1 MGQLRSQ
8 RRHYGEARL
17 IATLVSLAS
26 GWTPGIGDPT
36 PLGWATVIAYFV
48 AALLAV
54 LAARR
59 PRPDRRFWSAVALLL
74 IALGINK
81 QLDLQS
87 LLTTVGRNLAHAQ
100 HWYDQRRTYQMLFI
114 ALFIA
119 LCLVIVLLLWR
130 RTRRASEP
138 VRAAMIGVVVLLG
151 FIAVRAA
158 SFDHFDTLL
167 MDRIGGWRL
176 NWLLELGGIALI
188 GLPAAVA
195 ASSAPRG
202 ARTRR
207 RR

>member
-8 RRHYGEARL
+8 RRDHGAARL
-17 IATLVSLAS
+17 ITPLISLAH

-36 PLGWATVIAYFV
+36 PLGWATVIAYGV

-59 PRPDRRFWSAVALLL
+59 SRTDRRFWSAVALLL
-74 IALGINK
+74 VALGLNK

-100 HWYDQRRTYQMLFI
+100 HWYDQRRTYQALFI

-119 LCLVIVLLLWR
+119 LCLITILILWR
-130 RTRRASEP
+130 RTRRASGP
-138 VRAAMIGVVVLLG
+138 VRAALVGVVVLLG
-151 FIAVRAA
+151 FIAIRAA
-158 SFDHFDTLL
+158 SFDHVDALL
-167 MDRIGGWRL
+167 LDRIGGWRL
-176 NWLLELGGIALI
+176 NWLLELGGIALV

-195 ASSAPRG
+195 ASTSPRG

>member
-1 MGQLRSQ
+1 MGQLRGQ
-8 RRHYGEARL
+8 RRDYGEARL
-17 IATLVSLAS
+17 IATLIGLAH

-36 PLGWATVIAYFV
+36 PLGWATVIAYGV

-54 LAARR
+54 LAARQS
-59 PRPDRRFWSAVALLL
+59 RPDRRFWSAVALLL

-87 LLTTVGRNLAHAQ
+87 LLTTVARNLAHAQ
-100 HWYDQRRTYQMLFI
+100 HWYDQRRTYQ

-119 LCLVIVLLLWR
+119 SLIALCLITILILWR
-130 RTRRASEP
+130 RTRRASGP
-138 VRAAMIGVVVLLG
+138 VRAALVGVVVLLG

-195 ASSAPRG
+195 ASAAPS
-202 ARTRR
+202 RR
-207 RR
+207 RRR